1 MKRVRNYFILIMI
14 IISTFCLFIAY
25 KTRSLNTVFADD
37 SYMSVEQY
45 TERDSL
51 LKKDGTES
59 LKTIQKF
66 AEEVQSGQY
75 NACYPELAE
84 VIPRQYLESQE
95 KKATFA
101 YNGKEYGFYVA
112 KDHERFD
119 VLLID
124 FSYVFNIRDSIHRTD
139 IEFRT
144 YIKPLIQQS
153 FIRTTDDSGAYTWK
167 KTTSAATYYVG
178 NPRFLS
184 EIKNENANCPAGRFL
199 PTGQLLYSVNQRLSE
214 CSILNFGT
222 QFGSTASIRVVTKSR
237 ICFSVYFSS

>member
-37 SYMSVEQY
+37 SYLSVEQY
-45 TERDSL
+45 TESDNL
-51 LKKDGTES
+51 LKEDGTES
-59 LKTIQKF
+59 LKAIQKF
-66 AEEVQSGQY
+66 AEEVQTGQY

-101 YNGKEYGFYVA
+101 YNGKEYGFYVS
-112 KDHERFD
+112 KNDDVFN

-124 FSYVFNIRDSIHRTD
+124 FIYKFYNNKSDLEHK
-139 IEFRT
+139 IE
-144 YIKPLIQQS
+144 ISPILQQS
-153 FIRTTDDSGAYTWK
+153 FVRTTDDSGAYTGK

>member
-1 MKRVRNYFILIMI
+1 MYKKF
-14 IISTFCLFIAY
+14 FIALAVVFMFVCGVSSIE
-25 KTRSLNTVFADD
+25 RICNTKVHAEESIFP
-37 SYMSVEQY
+37 VEQY
-45 TERDSL
+45 TDDDYL
-51 LKKDGTES
+51 LMADGKKSTKNIFE
-59 LKTIQKF
+59 F
-66 AEEVQSGQY
+66 ALEVKGDKY
-75 NACYPELAE
+75 TYYPELAE

-101 YNGKEYGFYVA
+101 YNGKEYGFYVS
-112 KDHERFD
+112 KNDDVFN

-124 FSYVFNIRDSIHRTD
+124 FKY
-139 IEFRT
+139 EF
-144 YIKPLIQQS
+144 YDESDLEYKIKILPILQQN
-153 FIRTTDDSGAYTWK
+153 FVRTTDDSGAYTWK

-184 EIKNENANCPAGRFL
+184 EVKNENANCPAGRFL

>member
-1 MKRVRNYFILIMI
+1 MYKKF
-14 IISTFCLFIAY
+14 FIALAVVFMFVCGVSSIE
-25 KTRSLNTVFADD
+25 RICNTKVHAEGSIFP
-37 SYMSVEQY
+37 VEQY
-45 TERDSL
+45 TDDDYL
-51 LKKDGTES
+51 LMADGKKSTKNILD
-59 LKTIQKF
+59 F
-66 AEEVQSGQY
+66 ASEVKGDKY
-75 NACYPELAE
+75 TYYPELAE

-101 YNGKEYGFYVA
+101 YNGKEYGFYVS
-112 KDHERFD
+112 KNDDVFN

-124 FSYVFNIRDSIHRTD
+124 FKY
-139 IEFRT
+139 EF
-144 YIKPLIQQS
+144 YDESDLEYKIKILPILQQN
-153 FIRTTDDSGAYTWK
+153 FVRTTDDSGAYTWK

-184 EIKNENANCPAGRFL
+184 EVKNENANCPAGRFL

>member
-37 SYMSVEQY
+37 SYLSVEQY
-45 TERDSL
+45 TESDNL
-51 LKKDGTES
+51 LKEDGTES
-59 LKTIQKF
+59 LKAIQKF
-66 AEEVQSGQY
+66 AEEVQAGQY

-101 YNGKEYGFYVA
+101 YNGKEYGFYVS
-112 KDHERFD
+112 KNDDVFN

-124 FSYVFNIRDSIHRTD
+124 FIYKFYNNKSDLEHK
-139 IEFRT
+139 IE
-144 YIKPLIQQS
+144 ISPILQQS

-184 EIKNENANCPAGRFL
+184 EVKNENANCPAGRFL

-222 QFGSTASIRVVTKSR
+222 QFGSTASIRVVTKLR

>member
-1 MKRVRNYFILIMI
+1 MYKKF
-14 IISTFCLFIAY
+14 FIALAVVFMFVCGVSSIE
-25 KTRSLNTVFADD
+25 RICNTKVHAEGSIFP
-37 SYMSVEQY
+37 VEQY
-45 TERDSL
+45 TDDDYL
-51 LKKDGTES
+51 LMADGKKSTKNILD
-59 LKTIQKF
+59 F
-66 AEEVQSGQY
+66 ASEVKGDKY
-75 NACYPELAE
+75 TYYPELAE

-101 YNGKEYGFYVA
+101 YNGKEYGFYVS
-112 KDHERFD
+112 KNDDVFN

-124 FSYVFNIRDSIHRTD
+124 FKY
-139 IEFRT
+139 EF
-144 YIKPLIQQS
+144 YDESDLEYKIKILPILQQN
-153 FIRTTDDSGAYTWK
+153 FVRTTDDSGAYTWK

>member
-66 AEEVQSGQY
+66 AEEVRSGQY

-101 YNGKEYGFYVA
+101 YNGKEYGFYVS
-112 KDHERFD
+112 KNDDVFN

-124 FSYVFNIRDSIHRTD
+124 FIY
-139 IEFRT
+139 EF
-144 YIKPLIQQS
+144 YDESDLEYKIQISPILQQN
-153 FIRTTDDSGAYTWK
+153 FVRTTDDSGAYTWK

>member
-66 AEEVQSGQY
+66 AEEVQLGQY

-101 YNGKEYGFYVA
+101 YNGKEYGFYVS
-112 KDHERFD
+112 KNDDVFN

-124 FSYVFNIRDSIHRTD
+124 FIYKFYNNKSDLEHK
-139 IEFRT
+139 IE
-144 YIKPLIQQS
+144 ISPILQQS
-153 FIRTTDDSGAYTWK
+153 FVRTTDDSGAYTWK

>member
-101 YNGKEYGFYVA
+101 YNGKEYGFYVS
-112 KDHERFD
+112 KNDDVFN

-124 FSYVFNIRDSIHRTD
+124 FIY
-139 IEFRT
+139 EF
-144 YIKPLIQQS
+144 YDESDLEYKIQILPILQQN
-153 FIRTTDDSGAYTWK
+153 FVRTTDDSGAYTWK

>member
-1 MKRVRNYFILIMI
+1 MYKKF
-14 IISTFCLFIAY
+14 FIALAVVFMFVCGVSSIE
-25 KTRSLNTVFADD
+25 RICNTKVHAEGNIFP
-37 SYMSVEQY
+37 VEQY
-45 TERDSL
+45 TDDDYL
-51 LKKDGTES
+51 LMADGKQSTKS
-59 LKTIQKF
+59 ILDF
-66 AEEVQSGQY
+66 ASEVKENKY
-75 NACYPELAE
+75 TYYPELAE

-101 YNGKEYGFYVA
+101 YNGKEYGFYVS
-112 KDHERFD
+112 KNDDDFN

-124 FSYVFNIRDSIHRTD
+124 FKY
-139 IEFRT
+139 EF
-144 YIKPLIQQS
+144 YDESDLEYKIKISPILQQN
-153 FIRTTDDSGAYTWK
+153 FVRTTDDSGAYTWK

-184 EIKNENANCPAGRFL
+184 EVKNENANCPAGRFL

>member
-1 MKRVRNYFILIMI
+1 MYKKF
-14 IISTFCLFIAY
+14 FIALAVVFMFVCGVSSIE
-25 KTRSLNTVFADD
+25 RICNTKVHAEGNIFP
-37 SYMSVEQY
+37 VEQY
-45 TERDSL
+45 TDDDYL
-51 LKKDGTES
+51 LMADGKQSTKS
-59 LKTIQKF
+59 ILDF
-66 AEEVQSGQY
+66 ASEVKENKY
-75 NACYPELAE
+75 TYYPELAE

-101 YNGKEYGFYVA
+101 YNGKEYGFYVS
-112 KDHERFD
+112 KNDDVFN

-124 FSYVFNIRDSIHRTD
+124 FIYKFYDESDLEYK
-139 IEFRT
+139 
-144 YIKPLIQQS
+144 IKISPILQQN
-153 FIRTTDDSGAYTWK
+153 FVRTTDDSGAYTWK

>member
-37 SYMSVEQY
+37 SYLSVEQY
-45 TERDSL
+45 TESDNL
-51 LKKDGTES
+51 LKEDGTES
-59 LKTIQKF
+59 LKAIQKF
-66 AEEVQSGQY
+66 AEEVQTGQY

-101 YNGKEYGFYVA
+101 YNGKEYGFYVS
-112 KDHERFD
+112 KNDDVFN

-124 FSYVFNIRDSIHRTD
+124 FIYKFYNNKSDLEHK
-139 IEFRT
+139 IE
-144 YIKPLIQQS
+144 ISPILQQS
-153 FIRTTDDSGAYTWK
+153 FVRTTDDSGAYTWK

>member
-1 MKRVRNYFILIMI
+1 MYKKF
-14 IISTFCLFIAY
+14 FIALAVVFMFVCGVSSIE
-25 KTRSLNTVFADD
+25 RICNTKVHAEGNIFP
-37 SYMSVEQY
+37 VEQY
-45 TERDSL
+45 TDDDYL
-51 LKKDGTES
+51 LMADGKKSTKNILD
-59 LKTIQKF
+59 F
-66 AEEVQSGQY
+66 ASEVKGDKY
-75 NACYPELAE
+75 TYYPELAE

-101 YNGKEYGFYVA
+101 YNGKEYGFYVS
-112 KDHERFD
+112 KNDDVFN

-124 FSYVFNIRDSIHRTD
+124 FKY
-139 IEFRT
+139 EF
-144 YIKPLIQQS
+144 YDESDLEYKIKILPILQQN
-153 FIRTTDDSGAYTWK
+153 FVRTTDDSGAYTWK

>member
-37 SYMSVEQY
+37 SYLSVEQY
-45 TERDSL
+45 TESDNL
-51 LKKDGTES
+51 LKEDGTES
-59 LKTIQKF
+59 LKAIQKF
-66 AEEVQSGQY
+66 AEEVQAGQY

-84 VIPRQYLESQE
+84 GIPRQYLESQE

-101 YNGKEYGFYVA
+101 YNGKEYGFYVS
-112 KDHERFD
+112 KNDDVFN

-124 FSYVFNIRDSIHRTD
+124 FIYKFYNNKSDLEHK
-139 IEFRT
+139 IE
-144 YIKPLIQQS
+144 ISPILQQS

>member
-101 YNGKEYGFYVA
+101 YNGKEYGFYVS
-112 KDHERFD
+112 KNDDVFN

-124 FSYVFNIRDSIHRTD
+124 FIY
-139 IEFRT
+139 EF
-144 YIKPLIQQS
+144 YDESDLEYKIQILPILQQN
-153 FIRTTDDSGAYTWK
+153 FVRTTDDSGAYTWK

-184 EIKNENANCPAGRFL
+184 EIKNENANCPAGMFL

>member
-101 YNGKEYGFYVA
+101 YNGKEYGFYVS
-112 KDHERFD
+112 KNDDVFN

-124 FSYVFNIRDSIHRTD
+124 FIY
-139 IEFRT
+139 EF
-144 YIKPLIQQS
+144 YDESDLEYKIQILPILQQN
-153 FIRTTDDSGAYTWK
+153 FVRTTDDSGAYTWK

-237 ICFSVYFSS
+237 I

>member
-37 SYMSVEQY
+37 SYLSVEQY
-45 TERDSL
+45 TESDNL
-51 LKKDGTES
+51 LKEDGTES
-59 LKTIQKF
+59 LKAIQKF
-66 AEEVQSGQY
+66 AEEVQAGQY

-101 YNGKEYGFYVA
+101 YNGKEYGFYVS
-112 KDHERFD
+112 KNDDVFN

-124 FSYVFNIRDSIHRTD
+124 FIYKFYNNKSDLEHK
-139 IEFRT
+139 IE
-144 YIKPLIQQS
+144 ISPILQQS

-184 EIKNENANCPAGRFL
+184 EVKNENANCPAGRFL

-222 QFGSTASIRVVTKSR
+222 QFGSTASIRVITKSR

>member
-1 MKRVRNYFILIMI
+1 M
-14 IISTFCLFIAY
+14 Y
-25 KTRSLNTVFADD
+25 KKFFVALAVVFMFVCGVSSIERICNTKVHAEESIFP
-37 SYMSVEQY
+37 VEQY
-45 TERDSL
+45 TDDDYL
-51 LKKDGTES
+51 LMANGKQSTKNIFE
-59 LKTIQKF
+59 F
-66 AEEVQSGQY
+66 ALEVKGDKY
-75 NACYPELAE
+75 TYYPELAE

-101 YNGKEYGFYVA
+101 YNGKEYGFYVS
-112 KDHERFD
+112 KNDDVFN

-124 FSYVFNIRDSIHRTD
+124 FKY
-139 IEFRT
+139 EF
-144 YIKPLIQQS
+144 YDESDLEYKIKILPILQQN
-153 FIRTTDDSGAYTWK
+153 FVRTTDDSGAYTWK

-184 EIKNENANCPAGRFL
+184 EVKNENANCPAGRFL

>member
-45 TERDSL
+45 TESDNL
-51 LKKDGTES
+51 LKEDGTES
-59 LKTIQKF
+59 LKAIQKF
-66 AEEVQSGQY
+66 AEEVQAGQY

-101 YNGKEYGFYVA
+101 YNGKEYGFYVS
-112 KDHERFD
+112 KNDDVFN

-124 FSYVFNIRDSIHRTD
+124 FKY
-139 IEFRT
+139 EF
-144 YIKPLIQQS
+144 YDESDLEYKIKISPILQQN
-153 FIRTTDDSGAYTWK
+153 FVRTTDDFGAYTWK

>member
-37 SYMSVEQY
+37 SYLSVEQY
-45 TERDSL
+45 TESDNL
-51 LKKDGTES
+51 LKEDGTES
-59 LKTIQKF
+59 LKAIQKF
-66 AEEVQSGQY
+66 AEEVQTGQY

-101 YNGKEYGFYVA
+101 YNGKEYGFYVS
-112 KDHERFD
+112 KNDDVFN

-124 FSYVFNIRDSIHRTD
+124 FIYKFYNNKSDLEHK
-139 IEFRT
+139 IE
-144 YIKPLIQQS
+144 ISPILQQS

>member
-101 YNGKEYGFYVA
+101 YNGKEYGFYVS
-112 KDHERFD
+112 KNDDVFN

-124 FSYVFNIRDSIHRTD
+124 FIY
-139 IEFRT
+139 EF
-144 YIKPLIQQS
+144 YDESDLEYKIQILPILQQN
-153 FIRTTDDSGAYTWK
+153 FVRTTDDSGAYTWK

-184 EIKNENANCPAGRFL
+184 EVKNENANCPAGRFL

-237 ICFSVYFSS
+237 IFRRRVSLNRI

>member
-1 MKRVRNYFILIMI
+1 MYKKF
-14 IISTFCLFIAY
+14 FIALAVVFMFVCGVSSIE
-25 KTRSLNTVFADD
+25 RICNTKVHAEGNIFP
-37 SYMSVEQY
+37 VEQY
-45 TERDSL
+45 TDDDYL
-51 LKKDGTES
+51 LMADGKQSTKS
-59 LKTIQKF
+59 ILDF
-66 AEEVQSGQY
+66 ASEVKENKY
-75 NACYPELAE
+75 TYYPELAE

-101 YNGKEYGFYVA
+101 YNGKEYGFYVS
-112 KDHERFD
+112 KNDDVFN

-124 FSYVFNIRDSIHRTD
+124 FIYKFYNNKSDLEHK
-139 IEFRT
+139 IE
-144 YIKPLIQQS
+144 ISPILQQN
-153 FIRTTDDSGAYTWK
+153 FVRTTDDSGAYTWK

>member
-37 SYMSVEQY
+37 SYLSVEQY
-45 TERDSL
+45 TESDNL
-51 LKKDGTES
+51 LKEDGTES
-59 LKTIQKF
+59 LKAIQKF
-66 AEEVQSGQY
+66 AEEVQAGQY

-101 YNGKEYGFYVA
+101 YNGKEYGFHVS
-112 KDHERFD
+112 KNDDVFN

-124 FSYVFNIRDSIHRTD
+124 FIYKFYNNKSDLEHK
-139 IEFRT
+139 IE
-144 YIKPLIQQS
+144 ISPILQQS

>member
-1 MKRVRNYFILIMI
+1 MKRVRNYFILIII

-37 SYMSVEQY
+37 SYLSVEQY
-45 TERDSL
+45 TESDSL

-59 LKTIQKF
+59 LKTIKKF
-66 AEEVQSGQY
+66 TDEVKAGQY

-84 VIPRQYLESQE
+84 VIPRQYLETQE

-101 YNGKEYGFYVA
+101 YNGKEYGFYVS
-112 KDHERFD
+112 KNDDVFN

-124 FSYVFNIRDSIHRTD
+124 FKYEFYDESDLEHK
-139 IEFRT
+139 IE
-144 YIKPLIQQS
+144 ISPILQQS

-184 EIKNENANCPAGRFL
+184 EIKNENANCPVGRFL
-199 PTGQLLYSVNQRLSE
+199 PTGQLLYLVNQRLSE

>member
-37 SYMSVEQY
+37 SYLSVEQY
-45 TERDSL
+45 TESDNL
-51 LKKDGTES
+51 LKEDGTES
-59 LKTIQKF
+59 LKAIQKF
-66 AEEVQSGQY
+66 AEEVQTGQY

-101 YNGKEYGFYVA
+101 YNGKEYGFYVS
-112 KDHERFD
+112 KNDDDFN

-124 FSYVFNIRDSIHRTD
+124 FKY
-139 IEFRT
+139 EF
-144 YIKPLIQQS
+144 YNNKSDLEHKIKISPILQQN
-153 FIRTTDDSGAYTWK
+153 FVRTTDDSGAYTWK

>member
-1 MKRVRNYFILIMI
+1 MKKIRCFLVLMI
-14 IISTFCLFIAY
+14 IAILNLSVVVSTKYICTSTVLADNNIFSA
-25 KTRSLNTVFADD
+25 TR
-37 SYMSVEQY
+37 Y
-45 TERDSL
+45 TDNDYL
-51 LKKDGTES
+51 LKENGEDSE
-59 LKTIQKF
+59 KTIQDF
-66 AEEVQSGQY
+66 STEVKRGVNLY
-75 NACYPELAE
+75 YPELAE
-84 VIPRQYLESQE
+84 VIPRQYLESSE
-95 KKATFA
+95 ENATFS
-101 YNGKEYGFYVA
+101 YNGKEYGFYVS
-112 KDHERFD
+112 KNDDDFN

-124 FSYVFNIRDSIHRTD
+124 FKYEFYNNKSDLEHKIKISPILQQNFVRT
-139 IEFRT
+139 
-144 YIKPLIQQS
+144 K
-153 FIRTTDDSGAYTWK
+153 DDSGAYTWK

>member
-37 SYMSVEQY
+37 SYLSVEQY
-45 TERDSL
+45 TESDSL
-51 LKKDGTES
+51 LKKDGTKS
-59 LKTIQKF
+59 LKTIKKF
-66 AEEVQSGQY
+66 TDEVKAGQY

-101 YNGKEYGFYVA
+101 YNGKEYGFYVS
-112 KDHERFD
+112 KNDDVFN

-124 FSYVFNIRDSIHRTD
+124 FIYKFYNNKSDLEHK
-139 IEFRT
+139 IE
-144 YIKPLIQQS
+144 ISPILQQN
-153 FIRTTDDSGAYTWK
+153 FVRTTDDSGAYTWK

>member
-1 MKRVRNYFILIMI
+1 MYKKF
-14 IISTFCLFIAY
+14 FIALAVVFMFVCGVSSIE
-25 KTRSLNTVFADD
+25 RICNTKVHAEGSIFP
-37 SYMSVEQY
+37 VEQY
-45 TERDSL
+45 TDDDYL
-51 LKKDGTES
+51 LMADGKKSTKNILD
-59 LKTIQKF
+59 F
-66 AEEVQSGQY
+66 ASEVKGDKY
-75 NACYPELAE
+75 TYYPELAE

-101 YNGKEYGFYVA
+101 YNGKEYGFYVS
-112 KDHERFD
+112 KNDDDFN

-124 FSYVFNIRDSIHRTD
+124 FKY
-139 IEFRT
+139 EF
-144 YIKPLIQQS
+144 YDESDLEYKIKISPILQQN
-153 FIRTTDDSGAYTWK
+153 FVRTTDDSGAYTWK

-184 EIKNENANCPAGRFL
+184 EVKNENANCPAGRFL

>member
-37 SYMSVEQY
+37 SYLSVEQY
-45 TERDSL
+45 TESDNL
-51 LKKDGTES
+51 LKEDGTES
-59 LKTIQKF
+59 LKAIQKF
-66 AEEVQSGQY
+66 AEEVQTGQY

-101 YNGKEYGFYVA
+101 YNGKEYGFYVS
-112 KDHERFD
+112 KNDDDFN

-124 FSYVFNIRDSIHRTD
+124 FKYEFYNNKSDLEHK
-139 IEFRT
+139 IE
-144 YIKPLIQQS
+144 ISPILQQN
-153 FIRTTDDSGAYTWK
+153 FVRTTDDSGAYTWK

>member
-37 SYMSVEQY
+37 SYLSVEQY
-45 TERDSL
+45 TESDNL
-51 LKKDGTES
+51 LKEDGTES
-59 LKTIQKF
+59 LKAIQKF
-66 AEEVQSGQY
+66 AEEVQTGQY

-101 YNGKEYGFYVA
+101 YNGKEYGFYVS
-112 KDHERFD
+112 KNDDDFN

-124 FSYVFNIRDSIHRTD
+124 FKY
-139 IEFRT
+139 EF
-144 YIKPLIQQS
+144 YNNKSDLEHKIKISPILQQN
-153 FIRTTDDSGAYTWK
+153 FVRTTDDSGAYTWK

-184 EIKNENANCPAGRFL
+184 EVKNENANCPAGRFL

>member
-1 MKRVRNYFILIMI
+1 MFVCGVSSIERI
-14 IISTFCLFIAY
+14 C
-25 KTRSLNTVFADD
+25 NTKVHAEGSIFP
-37 SYMSVEQY
+37 VEQY
-45 TERDSL
+45 TDDDYL
-51 LKKDGTES
+51 LMADGKKSTKNILD
-59 LKTIQKF
+59 F
-66 AEEVQSGQY
+66 ASEVKGDKY
-75 NACYPELAE
+75 TYYPELAE

-101 YNGKEYGFYVA
+101 YNGKEYGFYVS
-112 KDHERFD
+112 KNDDVFN

-124 FSYVFNIRDSIHRTD
+124 FIYKFYNNKSDLEHK
-139 IEFRT
+139 
-144 YIKPLIQQS
+144 IKISPILQQN
-153 FIRTTDDSGAYTWK
+153 FVRTTDDSGAYTWK

>member
-1 MKRVRNYFILIMI
+1 MYKKF
-14 IISTFCLFIAY
+14 FIALAVVFMFVCGVSSIE
-25 KTRSLNTVFADD
+25 RICNTKVHAEESIFP
-37 SYMSVEQY
+37 VEQY
-45 TERDSL
+45 TDDDYL
-51 LKKDGTES
+51 LMANGKQSTKNIFE
-59 LKTIQKF
+59 F
-66 AEEVQSGQY
+66 ALEVKGDKY
-75 NACYPELAE
+75 TYYPELAE

-124 FSYVFNIRDSIHRTD
+124 FSYEFDDTDLIHNTD

-144 YIKPLIQQS
+144 LLKPLLQQS

>member
-37 SYMSVEQY
+37 SYLSVEQY
-45 TERDSL
+45 TESDNL
-51 LKKDGTES
+51 LKEDGTES
-59 LKTIQKF
+59 LKAIQKF
-66 AEEVQSGQY
+66 AEEVQAGQY

-101 YNGKEYGFYVA
+101 YNGKEYGFYVS
-112 KDHERFD
+112 KNDDVFN

-124 FSYVFNIRDSIHRTD
+124 FIYKFYNNKSDLEHK
-139 IEFRT
+139 IE
-144 YIKPLIQQS
+144 ISPILQQS

-184 EIKNENANCPAGRFL
+184 EVKNENANCPAGRFL

>member
-37 SYMSVEQY
+37 SYLSVEQY
-45 TERDSL
+45 TDDDYL
-51 LKKDGTES
+51 LMADGKKSTKNILD
-59 LKTIQKF
+59 F
-66 AEEVQSGQY
+66 ASEVKGDKY
-75 NACYPELAE
+75 TYYPELAE

-101 YNGKEYGFYVA
+101 YNGKEYGFYVS
-112 KDHERFD
+112 KNDDVFN

-124 FSYVFNIRDSIHRTD
+124 FKY
-139 IEFRT
+139 EF
-144 YIKPLIQQS
+144 YDESDLEYKIKILPILQQN
-153 FIRTTDDSGAYTWK
+153 FVRTTDDSGAYTWK

>member
-1 MKRVRNYFILIMI
+1 MYKKF
-14 IISTFCLFIAY
+14 FIALAVVFMFVCGVSSIE
-25 KTRSLNTVFADD
+25 RICNTKVHAEGNIFPVERYTDDDYLLMADGKQSTKSIFQFSSEVKED
-37 SYMSVEQY
+37 KY
-45 TERDSL
+45 T
-51 LKKDGTES
+51 
-59 LKTIQKF
+59 
-66 AEEVQSGQY
+66 Y
-75 NACYPELAE
+75 YPELAE

-101 YNGKEYGFYVA
+101 YNGKEYGFYVS
-112 KDHERFD
+112 KNDDVFN

-124 FSYVFNIRDSIHRTD
+124 FIY
-139 IEFRT
+139 EF
-144 YIKPLIQQS
+144 YDESDLEYKIQISPILQQN
-153 FIRTTDDSGAYTWK
+153 FVRTTDDSGAYTWK

>member
-1 MKRVRNYFILIMI
+1 MKKIRCFLVLMI
-14 IISTFCLFIAY
+14 IAILNLSVVVSSKYICTSTVLADNNIFSA
-25 KTRSLNTVFADD
+25 TR
-37 SYMSVEQY
+37 Y
-45 TERDSL
+45 TDNDYL
-51 LKKDGTES
+51 LKENGEDSE
-59 LKTIQKF
+59 KTIQDF
-66 AEEVQSGQY
+66 STEVKRGVNLY
-75 NACYPELAE
+75 YPELAE
-84 VIPRQYLESQE
+84 VIPRQYLESSE
-95 KKATFA
+95 ENATFS

>member
-1 MKRVRNYFILIMI
+1 MYKKF
-14 IISTFCLFIAY
+14 FIALAVVFMFVCGVSSIE
-25 KTRSLNTVFADD
+25 RICNTKVHAEGNIFP
-37 SYMSVEQY
+37 VEQY
-45 TERDSL
+45 TDDDYL
-51 LKKDGTES
+51 LMADGKQSTKS
-59 LKTIQKF
+59 ILDF
-66 AEEVQSGQY
+66 ASEVKENKY
-75 NACYPELAE
+75 TYYPELAE

-101 YNGKEYGFYVA
+101 YNGKEYGFYVS
-112 KDHERFD
+112 KNDDVFN

-124 FSYVFNIRDSIHRTD
+124 FIYKFYNNKSDLEHK
-139 IEFRT
+139 IE
-144 YIKPLIQQS
+144 ISPILQQS
-153 FIRTTDDSGAYTWK
+153 FVRTTDDSGAYTWK

>member
-1 MKRVRNYFILIMI
+1 MYKKF
-14 IISTFCLFIAY
+14 FIALAVVFMFVCGVSSIE
-25 KTRSLNTVFADD
+25 RICNTKVHAEGNIFP
-37 SYMSVEQY
+37 VEQY
-45 TERDSL
+45 TDDDYL
-51 LKKDGTES
+51 LMADGKQSTKS
-59 LKTIQKF
+59 ILDF
-66 AEEVQSGQY
+66 ASEVKENKY
-75 NACYPELAE
+75 TYYPELAE

-101 YNGKEYGFYVA
+101 YNGKEYGFYVS
-112 KDHERFD
+112 KNDDVFN

-124 FSYVFNIRDSIHRTD
+124 FIY
-139 IEFRT
+139 EF
-144 YIKPLIQQS
+144 YNESDLEYKIQISPILQQN
-153 FIRTTDDSGAYTWK
+153 FVRTTDDSGAYTWK

-184 EIKNENANCPAGRFL
+184 EVKNENANCPAGRFL

>member
-37 SYMSVEQY
+37 SYLSVEQY
-45 TERDSL
+45 TESDSL
-51 LKKDGTES
+51 LKKDGTKS
-59 LKTIQKF
+59 LKTIKKF
-66 AEEVQSGQY
+66 TDEVKAGQY

-101 YNGKEYGFYVA
+101 YNGKEYGFYVS
-112 KDHERFD
+112 KNDDVFN

-124 FSYVFNIRDSIHRTD
+124 FIYKFYNNKSDLEHK
-139 IEFRT
+139 IE
-144 YIKPLIQQS
+144 ISPILQQS
-153 FIRTTDDSGAYTWK
+153 FVRTTDDSGAYTWK

>member
-1 MKRVRNYFILIMI
+1 MFVCGVSSIERI
-14 IISTFCLFIAY
+14 C
-25 KTRSLNTVFADD
+25 NTKVHAEGNIFP
-37 SYMSVEQY
+37 VEQY
-45 TERDSL
+45 TDDNYL
-51 LKKDGTES
+51 LMADGKQSTKS
-59 LKTIQKF
+59 ILDF
-66 AEEVQSGQY
+66 AAEVKEDKY
-75 NACYPELAE
+75 TYYPELAE

-101 YNGKEYGFYVA
+101 YNGKEYGFYVS
-112 KDHERFD
+112 KNDDVFN

-124 FSYVFNIRDSIHRTD
+124 FIYKFYNNKSDLEHK
-139 IEFRT
+139 
-144 YIKPLIQQS
+144 IKISPILQQN
-153 FIRTTDDSGAYTWK
+153 FVRTTDDSGAYTWK